1 MTFATRAKRDA
12 ISRNTSLR
20 DRMFDQLK
28 NLFTAILY
36 ERTFVIHRL
45 RFILYQFFAKYID
58 VNLVVNYIT
67 AEAESASIR

>member
-1 MTFATRAKRDA
+1 
-12 ISRNTSLR
+12 
-20 DRMFDQLK
+20 MFDQLK